1 MGTAEKPCKKCRKSL
16 QLVEISRL
24 QFNFHDDYYVEVFQF
39 DSIFDLI
46 LSDTPRCEMG
56 PAESE
61 PHCVGV
67 VFAAIEV
74 QASEPRTPGQVHRR
88 RARQEA
94 AAGKAHSLELLAVCQ
109 ALSGDVRHITASRKA
124 DVFELRAVL
133 REVFRGQVR

>member
-24 QFNFHDDYYVEVFQF
+24 QFNFHDDYSVELFQF

-61 PHCVGV
+61 PHCARCGLR
-67 VFAAIEV
+67 
-74 QASEPRTPGQVHRR
+74 SHR
-88 RARQEA
+88 
-94 AAGKAHSLELLAVCQ
+94 GS
-109 ALSGDVRHITASRKA
+109 
-124 DVFELRAVL
+124 
-133 REVFRGQVR
+133 